1 MKKDNLK
8 KIIQQFETLL
18 IELKSEVY
26 ADKDSYVH
34 PWDEHISKVPRIVE
48 SDDDDGYAD

>member
-8 KIIQQFETLL
+8 RVIKQFETL
-18 IELKSEVY
+18 IEELKSEVY
-26 ADKDSYVH
+26 ADKESYVH
-34 PWDEHISKVPRIVE
+34 PWNEHMINNPRIIE